1 MKLLGRNR
9 TPEQRLRE
17 AVEASDSGLE
27 MRVSALLRPYGYM
40 SPTPASLER
49 VEKALQSVG
58 LTAEPSI
65 RGRSWDEHVVV
76 RRASAG
82 ETPTAT
88 REQVTPPPPPPN
100 PADVVPLEQSIDDAV
115 TLAQPTIANGNGVEA
130 PAEAGAEPVAEV
142 APEPEAEAAP
152 EPEA

>member
-49 VEKALQSVG
+49 VEKALESVG
-58 LTAEPSI
+58 LIAEPSI

-76 RRASAG
+76 RRTSAG

-88 REQVTPPPPPPN
+88 RERVVPPPPPPN
-100 PADVVPLEQSIDDAV
+100 PADVVPLEQSIDEAV
-115 TLAQPTIANGNGVEA
+115 TLAQATVTNGHGAEA
-130 PAEAGAEPVAEV
+130 P
-142 APEPEAEAAP
+142 PEAEATGGGAAP
-152 EPEA
+152 GGRGRGAPRA

>member
-49 VEKALQSVG
+49 VEKALESVG
-58 LTAEPSI
+58 LIAEPSI

-76 RRASAG
+76 RHTSAG

-88 REQVTPPPPPPN
+88 RERGVPPPPPPDAAGVPRSR
-100 PADVVPLEQSIDDAV
+100 PASGWSRRHRRRIRRTWFRSSSRSTRPSRSRRR
-115 TLAQPTIANGNGVEA
+115 P
-130 PAEAGAEPVAEV
+130 
-142 APEPEAEAAP
+142 
-152 EPEA
+152 